1 MSESAIIGGSRAEG
15 KPHVGRRFRLVEL
28 LVVIVIVVVLV
39 LLLLPAI
46 GAWREAGRRAACLK
60 KVHELGLAMDNY
72 ASGHNNAYPR
82 SAEIVKTAQGTNTAG
97 GYSFLVRLLP

>member
-1 MSESAIIGGSRAEG
+1 
-15 KPHVGRRFRLVEL
+15 
-28 LVVIVIVVVLV
+28 
-39 LLLLPAI
+39 
-46 GAWREAGRRAACLK
+46 LK